1 MPLRITGMIGVAPPA
16 AETTVHIITGGISK
30 EYTRDFAQAH
40 DKAGFDWA
48 LVGYTSRAADG
59 FGVASYCAAQT
70 ERLGYLI
77 AHRPGF
83 VAPTLA
89 ARKFATFDNFW
100 ATDDGQPR
108 MGLHIISGAS
118 DSEMAQDGDWSDKS
132 TRYRRAGEYVAIMR
146 NEWSGIPFDFEG
158 EFYKVAQGTSD
169 VLPFQKPTP
178 PVLFG
183 GSSEEALEMGAE
195 HCDIFAIFGEPRA
208 IVAERIADFR
218 ARCAKYERPF
228 GKEPGFNISLRPII
242 AETEGKAWDKARKML
257 ADILEQT
264 GGDGAPGGD
273 SVSANRLLQAASENE
288 IHDERLW
295 MAIAEATGAR
305 GNSTCLVGTPEQV
318 AESCLEYYKLG
329 VEGILLRGFEP
340 MDDALE
346 YGKELIPR
354 MREGAAAIDAE
365 RSQTR
370 AAE

>member
-1 MPLRITGMIGVAPPA
+1 
-16 AETTVHIITGGISK
+16 
-30 EYTRDFAQAH
+30 
-40 DKAGFDWA
+40 
-48 LVGYTSRAADG
+48 
-59 FGVASYCAAQT
+59 
-70 ERLGYLI
+70 
-77 AHRPGF
+77 
-83 VAPTLA
+83 
-89 ARKFATFDNFW
+89 
-100 ATDDGQPR
+100 
-108 MGLHIISGAS
+108 
-118 DSEMAQDGDWSDKS
+118 
-132 TRYRRAGEYVAIMR
+132 
-146 NEWSGIPFDFEG
+146 
-158 EFYKVAQGTSD
+158 
-169 VLPFQKPTP
+169 
-178 PVLFG
+178 
-183 GSSEEALEMGAE
+183 
-195 HCDIFAIFGEPRA
+195 
-208 IVAERIADFR
+208 
-218 ARCAKYERPF
+218 
-228 GKEPGFNISLRPII
+228 
-242 AETEGKAWDKARKML
+242 ML

>member
-1 MPLRITGMIGVAPPA
+1 MPVRITGMIGVAPPSG
-16 AETTVHIITGGISK
+16 ETTVHIITGGISK

-48 LVGYTSRAADG
+48 LVGYSSSSADG
-59 FGVASYCAAQT
+59 FGVASYCAAKT
-70 ERLGYLI
+70 DRLGYLI

-89 ARKFATFDNFW
+89 ARKFATFDNLW
-100 ATDDGQPR
+100 VTDDGLPR
-108 MGLHIISGAS
+108 MGLHIITGAS
-118 DSEMAQDGDWSDKS
+118 DAEMAKDGDWSDKS
-132 TRYRRAGEYVAIMR
+132 TRYRRSGEYVAIMR
-146 NEWSGIPFDFEG
+146 KEWSGQRFDFDG
-158 EFYKVAQGTSD
+158 EFYKVQGGASD
-169 VLPFQKPTP
+169 VLPYQRPTP

-208 IVAERIADFR
+208 MVAERIADFR

-257 ADILEQT
+257 ADIKAH
-264 GGDGAPGGD
+264 GGQRPVPAG
-273 SVSANRLLQAASENE
+273 SVSGDRLLAAAAQGEV
-288 IHDERLW
+288 HDERLW
-295 MAIAEATGAR
+295 MAIAEATGAV

-329 VEGILLRGFEP
+329 IEGILLRGFEP
-340 MDDALE
+340 LQDALE

-354 MREGAAAIDAE
+354 MRQGAAAIDAD
-365 RSQTR
+365 RAQAR

>member
-1 MPLRITGMIGVAPPA
+1 MPVRITGMIGVAPPSG
-16 AETTVHIITGGISK
+16 ETTVHIITGGISK

-40 DKAGFDWA
+40 DKAAFDWA

-59 FGVASYCAAQT
+59 FGVASFCAAHTQ
-70 ERLGYLI
+70 RLGYLI

-100 ATDDGQPR
+100 ATDDGHPR
-108 MGLHIISGAS
+108 MGLHIITGAS
-118 DSEMAQDGDWSDKS
+118 DAEMAQDCDWSDKT
-132 TRYRRAGEYVAIMR
+132 TRYRRSGEYVAVMR
-146 NEWSGIPFDFEG
+146 GEWSGQPFDFEG
-158 EFYKVAQGTSD
+158 EFYKVAQGASD
-169 VLPFQKPTP
+169 VLPFQRPTP

-218 ARCAKYERPF
+218 ARCAKYARPF

-242 AETEGKAWDKARKML
+242 AETEGKAWDKAHKML
-257 ADILEQT
+257 ADINEAT
-264 GGDGAPGGD
+264 GGKRPPSE
-273 SVSANRLLQAASENE
+273 SVSSDRMLAAAAQSE

-329 VEGILLRGFEP
+329 IEGILLRGFDP
-340 MDDALE
+340 LNDALE
-346 YGKELIPR
+346 YGRELIPQI
-354 MREGAAAIDAE
+354 REKVAAYDAE
-365 RSQTR
+365 HSQAR